1 MTHLADPLLM
11 IPLHHPHGLDLDHL
25 LLGYDPVVALHS
37 LVSLPQLA
45 QAHHLP
51 LPLLLV
57 LLLLLLRDSGAT
69 PAVMRTIRNGR
80 RLVLAANALAVHRL
94 DVVFVGVARRLCRVV
109 FIVVLVVFRLE
120 GVHVDEVVVLLA
132 LARLWVIPDISR
144 YSLCCQLGKKE
155 L

>member
-11 IPLHHPHGLDLDHL
+11 ISLHHAHGLDLDHL
-25 LLGYDPVVALHS
+25 LFRNDPVVALDS
-37 LVSLPQLA
+37 LISLPQLT

-51 LPLLLV
+51 LLLLV
-57 LLLLLLRDSGAT
+57 LFPLLLLLSDSGAT
-69 PAVMRTIRNGR
+69 AAVMRTIRNGR

-94 DVVFVGVARRLCRVV
+94 HVVFVGVARRLCRVV

-132 LARLWVIPDISR
+132 LARLWIIPDIYRCSKLQML
-144 YSLCCQLGKKE
+144 ST
-155 L
+155 